1 MKNYKEYVITTDVSS
16 MGAYCL
22 TQTQLLIN
30 IKKADKKKTMVWY
43 RTHYAVVD

>member
-22 TQTQLLIN
+22 AQTQLLIN
-30 IKKADKKKTMVWY
+30 IKKQTKKKDNGLVPYTLC
-43 RTHYAVVD
+43 RC